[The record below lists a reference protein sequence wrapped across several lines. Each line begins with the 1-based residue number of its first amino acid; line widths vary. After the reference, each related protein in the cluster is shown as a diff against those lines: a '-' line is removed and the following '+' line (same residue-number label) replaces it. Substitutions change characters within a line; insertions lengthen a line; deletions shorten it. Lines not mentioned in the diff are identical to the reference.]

1 MSQVFPLGMGFP
13 VGVGFKFGKV
23 SYKDKLFVSCITR

>member
-13 VGVGFKFGKV
+13 LGVGFKFGKV
-23 SYKDKLFVSCITR
+23 LYKDKLFVSCIIR